1 MLSHEEKCFYFPLY
15 GRAESGKAIQE
26 SQAGVGEGLS
36 PDLEVHASPE
46 YVFFENDLHAHSLT
60 LKRSCT
66 HTLAHVH
73 IHPHTPPSPE
83 PSFRSSSPGEKQ
95 DSSVHSLA
103 VVQ

>member
-46 YVFFENDLHAHSLT
+46 YIFFENDLHAHSH
-60 LKRSCT
+60 T
-66 HTLAHVH
+66 HTQTFMHTHLHTFTSTHTHHLAQNLPSEAVH
-73 IHPHTPPSPE
+73 LGRTKIQVYIP
-83 PSFRSSSPGEKQ
+83 
-95 DSSVHSLA
+95 
-103 VVQ
+103 